1 MSYSDEQLK
10 YIKVLECL
18 PYYKN
23 KSIVNDEN
31 CVKNCIKFN
40 CQLFNY
46 INFQF
51 EFNNYFCTIFD
62 EECIIMLFIHKLV
75 YINYNKYSLII
86 HILYKKLVSLIE
98 CTLYFLKNKI
108 KLQNKKYLRNIYT
121 YINKYYEYVKN
132 ITNLIYIL
140 PLNFK
145 QDFGF
150 IYIVFYYNLKY
161 TVFDENYMMFEIY
174 HNILEPTI
182 LQKLFTIYII
192 DENYYKY
199 TFLQI
204 KHNNLR
210 NVHNI
215 NNKCKYLQN

>member
-10 YIKVLECL
+10 YIKVLKCL
-18 PYYKN
+18 PYYNNNN
-23 KSIVNDEN
+23 KSTINDKN
-31 CVKNCIKFN
+31 CVKNYIKFN

-46 INFQF
+46 IDI
-51 EFNNYFCTIFD
+51 EFNNYFCTIFK
-62 EECIIMLFIHKLV
+62 EESIIMLFIHKLV
-75 YINYNKYSLII
+75 YTNYNKYSLII

-98 CTLYFLKNKI
+98 YTLYFLKNII
-108 KLQNKKYLRNIYT
+108 KLQNKKYLHNIYT
-121 YINKYYEYVKN
+121 NINKYYEYVKN
-132 ITNLIYIL
+132 IDNLKCIL

-150 IYIVFYYNLKY
+150 IYIVFYYNMKY
-161 TVFDENYMMFEIY
+161 TVFDENIMVFEIY
-174 HNILEPTI
+174 YNFLEPTI

-204 KHNNLR
+204 KHNTLR